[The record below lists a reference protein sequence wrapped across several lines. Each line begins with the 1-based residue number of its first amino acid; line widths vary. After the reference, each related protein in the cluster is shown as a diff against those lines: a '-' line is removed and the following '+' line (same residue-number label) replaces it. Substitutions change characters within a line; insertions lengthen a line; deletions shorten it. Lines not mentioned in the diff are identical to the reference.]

1 MEPKT
6 LPVPFQFLA
15 RGGEMGRLI
24 HSFNWSETPLGRIEN
39 WPQSLRTTL
48 SIILNS
54 RFPMFL
60 FWGPELIGFYNDAF
74 RPSLGVNGKHPMA
87 LGQRGAEIWPEI
99 WASVKP
105 MIDQVMGG
113 GEAIWS
119 EDQLLPIHRNGRV
132 EEVYWTFSYSPVN
145 VESGAVG
152 GVFVTCTET
161 TEKILTLKKAEES
174 KAQLQFAIDAA
185 ELATWDLNPSTNRFT
200 GNDRLKSWFGL
211 APGAEIDLSMALDV
225 IADKD
230 RDRVAEAIQAALKPG
245 SPGQYDLEY
254 TIVNRLDK
262 RERFVKAKG
271 KAFFDESGKA
281 YRFNGTLQDITG
293 EVRGREEQHKLM
305 TLVENSVDLMSILE
319 LDGTN
324 SYINKAGKELL
335 GIDCDQDVSLIPIS
349 DLHTPE
355 QFEFVAA
362 EIIPSVMGTGRWS
375 GRFAARNVK
384 TGETIPLYNN
394 CLRVDDRNTG
404 LPLAIGAVM
413 RDLRPEL
420 AVQKALEESKE
431 RFRLLADFMPQFVW
445 ASDSSG
451 TLNYFNQ
458 AVYDY
463 SGLTSAEVANH
474 GWVRIVHPDDRQAN
488 LDRWMKSMETGEDF
502 DFQHRFQRY
511 DGEYRWQLSRAVP
524 MRDEEG
530 RIQWWIGT
538 STDIDDQK
546 KMADKL
552 EQMVQQRTE
561 ELNRSNQELI
571 KTNHEL
577 EQFAYIASHDL
588 QEPLRKIQSF
598 SELLQA
604 NLNDEGAAGQ
614 YLTKISTSAKRMAE
628 LIKSVLN
635 YSRLSTTADP
645 FVETDLNQI
654 LENVETD
661 FELLIQQ
668 KRATIQRD
676 WLPVIEGI
684 PMQLNQLFSN
694 LMGNSL
700 KFSVKDPRIVIAS
713 QALRSTDAAQLSGLN
728 PGFDYVHIQFTDN
741 GIGFEQEYS
750 ERVFTIFQRLN
761 HRKSYSGTG
770 IGLALCRKI
779 VENHGGIIRAES
791 ELDKGTTFHVYLP
804 VKR

>member
-6 LPVPFQFLA
+6 LPVSSQFLA

-24 HSFNWSETPLGRIEN
+24 HSFNWSETPMGTIEN

-54 RFPMFL
+54 KFPMFL
-60 FWGPELIGFYNDAF
+60 FWGPERIGFYNDAF
-74 RPSLGVNGKHPMA
+74 RPSLGVNGKHPGA
-87 LGQRGAEIWPEI
+87 LGQRGREIWPEI
-99 WASVKP
+99 WSSIQP

-113 GEAIWS
+113 GEAIWR
-119 EDQLLPIHRNGRV
+119 EDQLLPIYRNGGI

-174 KAQLQFAIDAA
+174 KDQLQFAIDAA
-185 ELATWDLNPSTNRFT
+185 ELGTWDLNPATNRFT

-211 APGAEIDLSMALDV
+211 AADAEIDLSMALDI

-230 RDRVAEAIQAALKPG
+230 RQRVAEAIQAALQPG

-254 TIVNRLDK
+254 TIVNRLDR

-271 KAFFDESGKA
+271 KAFFDELGKA
-281 YRFNGTLQDITG
+281 YRFNGTLQDITE
-293 EVRGREEQHKLM
+293 EVRGREEQHKLL

-420 AVQKALEESKE
+420 AVQKALEESRE
-431 RFRLLADFMPQFVW
+431 RFRLLA
-445 ASDSSG
+445 
-451 TLNYFNQ
+451 N
-458 AVYDY
+458 
-463 SGLTSAEVANH
+463 E
-474 GWVRIVHPDDRQAN
+474 
-488 LDRWMKSMETGEDF
+488 
-502 DFQHRFQRY
+502 
-511 DGEYRWQLSRAVP
+511 
-524 MRDEEG
+524 
-530 RIQWWIGT
+530 
-538 STDIDDQK
+538 
-546 KMADKL
+546 L
-552 EQMVQQRTE
+552 EQMVQQRTQ

-604 NLNDEGAAGQ
+604 NLNDEEAAGQ

-635 YSRLSTTADP
+635 YSRLSTIADP

-654 LENVETD
+654 LADVETD

-676 WLPVIEGI
+676 RLPVIEGI

-700 KFSVKDPRIVIAS
+700 KFSVNDPRIILTTET
-713 QALRSTDAAQLSGLN
+713 LRPTDLARERGLN

-761 HRKSYSGTG
+761 HRKSYTGTG

-779 VENHGGIIRAES
+779 VENHGGLIRAES
-791 ELDKGTTFHVYLP
+791 ELDKGTTFHIYLP

>member
-1 MEPKT
+1 MELKT
-6 LPVPFQFLA
+6 LPVASQFLA

-24 HSFNWSETPLGRIEN
+24 HSFNWSKTPLGTIEN

-48 SIILNS
+48 SIILHS
-54 RFPMFL
+54 KFPMFL

-74 RPSLGVNGKHPMA
+74 RPSLGVNGKHPTA
-87 LGQRGAEIWPEI
+87 LGQRGGEIWPEI
-99 WASVKP
+99 WSSIQP

-113 GEAIWS
+113 GEAIWR
-119 EDQLLPIHRNGRV
+119 EDQLLPIYRNGGI

-161 TEKILTLKKAEES
+161 TEKIVTLKRAEES
-174 KAQLQFAIDAA
+174 KDQLQFAIDAA
-185 ELATWDLNPSTNRFT
+185 ELGTWDLNPATNRFT

-211 APGAEIDLSMALDV
+211 APDAEIDLSMALDI

-230 RDRVAEAIQAALKPG
+230 RQQVAEAIQAALQPG
-245 SPGQYDLEY
+245 SPGQYDVEY

-262 RERFVKAKG
+262 GERFVKAKG

-281 YRFNGTLQDITG
+281 YRFNGTLQDITE
-293 EVRGREEQHKLM
+293 EVRGREEQHKLL

-431 RFRLLADFMPQFVW
+431 RFRLLA
-445 ASDSSG
+445 S
-451 TLNYFNQ
+451 
-458 AVYDY
+458 
-463 SGLTSAEVANH
+463 E
-474 GWVRIVHPDDRQAN
+474 
-488 LDRWMKSMETGEDF
+488 
-502 DFQHRFQRY
+502 
-511 DGEYRWQLSRAVP
+511 
-524 MRDEEG
+524 
-530 RIQWWIGT
+530 
-538 STDIDDQK
+538 
-546 KMADKL
+546 L
-552 EQMVQQRTE
+552 EQMVQQRTQ

-604 NLNDEGAAGQ
+604 NLNDEEAARQ

-635 YSRLSTTADP
+635 YSRLSTNADP

-654 LENVETD
+654 LEDVETD

-676 WLPVIEGI
+676 RLPVIEGI
-684 PMQLNQLFSN
+684 PMQLIQLFSN

-713 QALRSTDAAQLSGLN
+713 QAFRPTDLARERGLN

-741 GIGFEQEYS
+741 GIGFEQAYA

-791 ELDKGTTFHVYLP
+791 ELDKGTTFHIYLP